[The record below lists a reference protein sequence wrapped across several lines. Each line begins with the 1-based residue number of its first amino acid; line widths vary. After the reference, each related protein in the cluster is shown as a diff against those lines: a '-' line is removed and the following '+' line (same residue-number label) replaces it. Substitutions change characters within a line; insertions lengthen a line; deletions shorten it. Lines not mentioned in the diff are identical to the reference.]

1 MARYSPSSRKPDV
14 VALGSFGWG
23 EGRDA
28 VAYGEAGP
36 SLGRLATKLAAI
48 DRRQVLVGSQELLQ
62 AFASSHRRRKQ
73 PYGAN
78 TSTVQSTKAR
88 SLALGCRLDG

>member
-1 MARYSPSSRKPDV
+1 MSL
-14 VALGSFGWG
+14 ALGSFGWR

-28 VAYGEAGP
+28 VAYDEAAS
-36 SLGRLATKLAAI
+36 SLGWLAAKLAAI
-48 DRRQVLVGSQELLQ
+48 DRRQVLIGSQELLQ
-62 AFASSHRRRKQ
+62 AFASSHRRRTE

-88 SLALGCRLDG
+88 SLALRCRLGG